1 MLNNYTFTREGE
13 DKDNEGLM
21 IPRYLASGRTAP
33 NGKVYPEVART
44 NEDDLVPV
52 RSIVKK
58 RTGDINMVTPDLLSK
73 RFLQASFPNN
83 SALGLSAGTS
93 FSESTTQSLLGLK
106 HGGHERIQDLT
117 GNLYAEKDCTVRE
130 EGKWLILKVRG
141 GEQKFPRPSN
151 WVAMPKE
158 KYSAGELIGTA
169 YNSTSPVYKL
179 NAVIKLMNAKGS
191 SGIKYYEKDKVVI
204 ADCYSYNEGKIKYVE
219 DKEGRIEVYIG
230 DTRYAYS
237 PESMYYFPEGTVI
250 KKYQRFCSGV
260 ANMRQVSSDL
270 GSDIDG
276 IFNIFRKQ
284 YYSLT
289 SASYQ
294 KNGVVSPGDMQEEI
308 VELVFTGLTNPKYVD
323 GNPENKLEELEYLG
337 TQNAILNRKSFFTT
351 LSYGWSN
358 KIIGKA
364 LSGEI
369 ELENDVMTDTILGVL
384 MNDKLD
390 KI

>member
-1 MLNNYTFTREGE
+1 M
-13 DKDNEGLM
+13 
-21 IPRYLASGRTAP
+21 
-33 NGKVYPEVART
+33 
-44 NEDDLVPV
+44 
-52 RSIVKK
+52 
-58 RTGDINMVTPDLLSK
+58 
-73 RFLQASFPNN
+73 
-83 SALGLSAGTS
+83 
-93 FSESTTQSLLGLK
+93 K

-191 SGIKYYEKDKVVI
+191 SGIKYYEKDKVII

-237 PESMYYFPEGTVI
+237 PESMYYYPEGTVI

-289 SASYQ
+289 SSSYQ

>member
-83 SALGLSAGTS
+83 SALGLSVGTS
-93 FSESTTQSLLGLK
+93 FSESTTQSILGLK

-237 PESMYYFPEGTVI
+237 PESMYYYPEGTVI

>member
-58 RTGDINMVTPDLLSK
+58 KTGDINLVTPDLLSK

-191 SGIKYYEKDKVVI
+191 SGIKYYEKDKVII

-237 PESMYYFPEGTVI
+237 PESIYYFPEGTVI

-289 SASYQ
+289 SSSYQ
-294 KNGVVSPGDMQEEI
+294 KSGVVSPGDMQEEI
-308 VELVFTGLTNPKYVD
+308 IELVFTGLTNPKYVD

>member
-21 IPRYLASGRTAP
+21 IPRYLATGRTAP

-58 RTGDINMVTPDLLSK
+58 KTGDINLVTPDLLSK

-117 GNLYAEKDCTVRE
+117 GNLYAEKDCTIRE

-191 SGIKYYEKDKVVI
+191 SGIKYYEKDKVII

-289 SASYQ
+289 SSSYQ
-294 KNGVVSPGDMQEEI
+294 KSGVVSPGDMQEEI
-308 VELVFTGLTNPKYVD
+308 IELVFTGLTNPKYVD

-364 LSGEI
+364 LSGKI

>member
-58 RTGDINMVTPDLLSK
+58 KTGDINMVTPDLLSK

-93 FSESTTQSLLGLK
+93 FSESTTQSILGLK

-237 PESMYYFPEGTVI
+237 PESMYYYPEGTVI

-289 SASYQ
+289 SSSYQ
-294 KNGVVSPGDMQEEI
+294 KSGVVSPGDMQEEI
-308 VELVFTGLTNPKYVD
+308 IELVFTGLTNPKYVD

>member
-93 FSESTTQSLLGLK
+93 FSESTTQSILGLK

-237 PESMYYFPEGTVI
+237 PESMYYYPEGTVI

-289 SASYQ
+289 SSSYQ
-294 KNGVVSPGDMQEEI
+294 KSGVVSPGDMQEEI
-308 VELVFTGLTNPKYVD
+308 IELVFTGLTNPKYVD

>member
-21 IPRYLASGRTAP
+21 IPRYLATGRTAP

-93 FSESTTQSLLGLK
+93 FSESTTQSILGLK

-151 WVAMPKE
+151 WVAMPKG

>member
-13 DKDNEGLM
+13 DKDNEGLL
-21 IPRYLASGRTAP
+21 IPRYLATGRTAP
-33 NGKVYPEVART
+33 NGKIYPEVART

-58 RTGDINMVTPDLLSK
+58 KTGDINMVTPDLLSK

-93 FSESTTQSLLGLK
+93 FSESTTQSILGLK

-237 PESMYYFPEGTVI
+237 PESMYYYPEGTVI

-270 GSDIDG
+270 GPDIDG

>member
-13 DKDNEGLM
+13 DKDNEGLL
-21 IPRYLASGRTAP
+21 IPRYLATGRTAP
-33 NGKVYPEVART
+33 NGKIYPEVART

-58 RTGDINMVTPDLLSK
+58 KTGDINLVTPDLLSK

-93 FSESTTQSLLGLK
+93 FSESTTQSILGLK

>member
-1 MLNNYTFTREGE
+1 LLNNYTFTREGE

-21 IPRYLASGRTAP
+21 IPRYLATGRTAP

-58 RTGDINMVTPDLLSK
+58 KTGDINLVTPDLLSK

-117 GNLYAEKDCTVRE
+117 GNLYSEKDCTVRE

-191 SGIKYYEKDKVVI
+191 SGIKYYEKDKVII

-237 PESMYYFPEGTVI
+237 PESMYYYPEGTVI

-289 SASYQ
+289 SSSYQ
-294 KNGVVSPGDMQEEI
+294 KSGVVSPGDMQEEI
-308 VELVFTGLTNPKYVD
+308 IELVFTGLTNPKYVD

>member
-1 MLNNYTFTREGE
+1 LLNNYTFTREGE

-93 FSESTTQSLLGLK
+93 FSESTTQSILGLK

-237 PESMYYFPEGTVI
+237 PESMYYYPEGTVI

-337 TQNAILNRKSFFTT
+337 TQNAILNRRSFFTT

>member
-21 IPRYLASGRTAP
+21 IPRYLATGRTAP

-58 RTGDINMVTPDLLSK
+58 KTGDINLVTPDLLSK

-191 SGIKYYEKDKVVI
+191 SGIKYYEKDKVII

-289 SASYQ
+289 SSSYQ
-294 KNGVVSPGDMQEEI
+294 KSGVVSPGDMQEEI
-308 VELVFTGLTNPKYVD
+308 IELVFTGLTNPKYVD
-323 GNPENKLEELEYLG
+323 GNPENKLEEIEYLG

>member
-1 MLNNYTFTREGE
+1 LLNNYTFTREGE

-21 IPRYLASGRTAP
+21 IPRYLATGRTAP

-58 RTGDINMVTPDLLSK
+58 KTGDINLVTPDLLSK

-93 FSESTTQSLLGLK
+93 FSESTTQSILGLK

>member
-93 FSESTTQSLLGLK
+93 FSESTTQSILGLK

>member
-1 MLNNYTFTREGE
+1 LLNNYTFTREGE

-93 FSESTTQSLLGLK
+93 FSESTTQSILGLK

-237 PESMYYFPEGTVI
+237 PESMYYYPEGTVI

-323 GNPENKLEELEYLG
+323 GNPENKLEEFEYLG

>member
-21 IPRYLASGRTAP
+21 IPRYLATGRTAP

-58 RTGDINMVTPDLLSK
+58 KTGDINLVTPDLLSK

>member
-21 IPRYLASGRTAP
+21 IPRYLATGRTAP

-93 FSESTTQSLLGLK
+93 FSESTTQSILGLK

-237 PESMYYFPEGTVI
+237 PESMYYYPEGTVI

-308 VELVFTGLTNPKYVD
+308 IELVFTGLTNPKYVD

>member
-58 RTGDINMVTPDLLSK
+58 KTGDINMVTPDLLSK

-93 FSESTTQSLLGLK
+93 FSESTTQSILGLK

-237 PESMYYFPEGTVI
+237 PESMYYYPEGTVI

>member
-93 FSESTTQSLLGLK
+93 FSESTTQSILGLK

-289 SASYQ
+289 SSSYQ
-294 KNGVVSPGDMQEEI
+294 KSGVVSPGDMQEEI
-308 VELVFTGLTNPKYVD
+308 IELVFTGLTNPKYVD

>member
-93 FSESTTQSLLGLK
+93 FSESTTQSILGLK

-237 PESMYYFPEGTVI
+237 PESMYYYPEGTVI

-323 GNPENKLEELEYLG
+323 GNPENKLEEFEYLG

>member
-33 NGKVYPEVART
+33 NGKVYPEVTRT

-58 RTGDINMVTPDLLSK
+58 KTGDINLVTPDLLSK
-73 RFLQASFPNN
+73 RFLQASFPDG

-130 EGKWLILKVRG
+130 EGKWLVLKVRG

-294 KNGVVSPGDMQEEI
+294 KSGVVSPGDMQEEI
-308 VELVFTGLTNPKYVD
+308 IELVFTGLTNPKYVD

>member
-13 DKDNEGLM
+13 DKDNEGLL
-21 IPRYLASGRTAP
+21 IPRYLATGRTAP
-33 NGKVYPEVART
+33 NGKIYPEVART

-58 RTGDINMVTPDLLSK
+58 KTGDINLVTPDLLSK

-93 FSESTTQSLLGLK
+93 FSESTTQSILGLK

-289 SASYQ
+289 SSSYQ
-294 KNGVVSPGDMQEEI
+294 KSGVVSPGDMQEEI
-308 VELVFTGLTNPKYVD
+308 IELVFTGLTNPKYVD

-358 KIIGKA
+358 KIISKA

>member
-13 DKDNEGLM
+13 DKDNEGLL
-21 IPRYLASGRTAP
+21 IPRYLATGRTAP
-33 NGKVYPEVART
+33 NGKIYPEVART

-58 RTGDINMVTPDLLSK
+58 KTGDINMVTPDLLSK

-93 FSESTTQSLLGLK
+93 FSESTTQSILGLK

-237 PESMYYFPEGTVI
+237 PESMYYYPEGTVI

>member
-58 RTGDINMVTPDLLSK
+58 KTGDINLVTPDLLSK

-93 FSESTTQSLLGLK
+93 FSESTTQSILGLK

-237 PESMYYFPEGTVI
+237 PESMYYYPEGTVI

>member
-33 NGKVYPEVART
+33 NGKIYPEVART

-58 RTGDINMVTPDLLSK
+58 RSGDINMVTPDLLSK

-93 FSESTTQSLLGLK
+93 FSESTTQSILGLK

>member
-33 NGKVYPEVART
+33 NGKIYPEVART

-58 RTGDINMVTPDLLSK
+58 KTGDINMVTPDLLSK

-93 FSESTTQSLLGLK
+93 FSESTTQSILGLK

-191 SGIKYYEKDKVVI
+191 SGIKYYEKDKVII

-289 SASYQ
+289 SSSYQ
-294 KNGVVSPGDMQEEI
+294 KSGVVSPGDMQEEI
-308 VELVFTGLTNPKYVD
+308 IELVFTGLTNPKYVD

>member
-1 MLNNYTFTREGE
+1 LLNNYTFTREGE
-13 DKDNEGLM
+13 DKNNEGLM
-21 IPRYLASGRTAP
+21 IPRYLATGRTAP

-58 RTGDINMVTPDLLSK
+58 KTGDINLVTPDLLSK

-191 SGIKYYEKDKVVI
+191 SGIKYYEKDKVII

-237 PESMYYFPEGTVI
+237 PESMYYYPEGTVI

-289 SASYQ
+289 SSSYQ
-294 KNGVVSPGDMQEEI
+294 KSGVVSPGDMQEEI
-308 VELVFTGLTNPKYVD
+308 IELVFTGLTNPKYVD

>member
-21 IPRYLASGRTAP
+21 IPRYLATGRTAP

-58 RTGDINMVTPDLLSK
+58 KTGDINLVTPDLLSK
-73 RFLQASFPNN
+73 GFLQASFPNN

-191 SGIKYYEKDKVVI
+191 SGIKYYEKDKVII

-237 PESMYYFPEGTVI
+237 PESMYYYPEGTVI

-260 ANMRQVSSDL
+260 ANMRQVSNDL

-289 SASYQ
+289 SSSYQ
-294 KNGVVSPGDMQEEI
+294 KSGVVSPGDMQEEI
-308 VELVFTGLTNPKYVD
+308 IELVFTGLTNPKYVD

>member
-58 RTGDINMVTPDLLSK
+58 KTGDINLVTPDLLSK

-191 SGIKYYEKDKVVI
+191 SGIKYYEKDKVII

-237 PESMYYFPEGTVI
+237 PESMYYYPEGTVI

-289 SASYQ
+289 SSSYQ
-294 KNGVVSPGDMQEEI
+294 KSGVVSPGDMQEEI
-308 VELVFTGLTNPKYVD
+308 IELVFTGLTNPKYVD

>member
-21 IPRYLASGRTAP
+21 IPRYLATGRTAP

-44 NEDDLVPV
+44 NEDDLIPV

-58 RTGDINMVTPDLLSK
+58 KTGDINLVTPDLLSK

-83 SALGLSAGTS
+83 SALGLSSGTS

-130 EGKWLILKVRG
+130 EGKWLVLKVRG

-191 SGIKYYEKDKVVI
+191 SGIKYYEKDKVII

-289 SASYQ
+289 SSSYQ
-294 KNGVVSPGDMQEEI
+294 KSGVVSPGDMQEEI
-308 VELVFTGLTNPKYVD
+308 IELVFTGLTNPKYVD

>member
-21 IPRYLASGRTAP
+21 IPRYLATGRTAP

-58 RTGDINMVTPDLLSK
+58 KTGDINLVTPDLLSK

-93 FSESTTQSLLGLK
+93 FSESTTQSILGLK

-237 PESMYYFPEGTVI
+237 PESMYYYPEGTVI

-289 SASYQ
+289 SSSYQ
-294 KNGVVSPGDMQEEI
+294 KSGVVSPGDMQEEI
-308 VELVFTGLTNPKYVD
+308 IELVFTGLTNPKYVD

>member
-93 FSESTTQSLLGLK
+93 FSESTTQSILGLK

-158 KYSAGELIGTA
+158 KYSSGELIGTA

-308 VELVFTGLTNPKYVD
+308 VELVFTGLTNPKYVE

>member
-93 FSESTTQSLLGLK
+93 FSESTTQSILGLK

-237 PESMYYFPEGTVI
+237 PESMYYYPEGTVI

-384 MNDKLD
+384 MNDELD

>member
-13 DKDNEGLM
+13 DKNNEGLM
-21 IPRYLASGRTAP
+21 IPRYLATGRTAP

-58 RTGDINMVTPDLLSK
+58 KTGDINLVTPDLLSK

-191 SGIKYYEKDKVVI
+191 SGIKYYEKDKVII

-237 PESMYYFPEGTVI
+237 PESIYYFPEGTVI

-289 SASYQ
+289 SSSYQ
-294 KNGVVSPGDMQEEI
+294 KSGVVSPGDMQEEI
-308 VELVFTGLTNPKYVD
+308 IELVFTGLTNPKYVD

>member
-21 IPRYLASGRTAP
+21 IPRYLATGRTAP

-58 RTGDINMVTPDLLSK
+58 KTGDINLVTPDLLSK

-191 SGIKYYEKDKVVI
+191 SGIKYYEKDKVII

-289 SASYQ
+289 SSSYQ
-294 KNGVVSPGDMQEEI
+294 KSGVVSPGDMQEEI
-308 VELVFTGLTNPKYVD
+308 IELVFTGLTNPKYVD

>member
-21 IPRYLASGRTAP
+21 IPRYLATGRTAP

-58 RTGDINMVTPDLLSK
+58 KTGDINLVTPDLLSK

-93 FSESTTQSLLGLK
+93 FSESTTQSILGLK

>member
-58 RTGDINMVTPDLLSK
+58 KTGDINLVTPDLLSK

-93 FSESTTQSLLGLK
+93 FSESTTQSILGLK

-289 SASYQ
+289 SSSYQ
-294 KNGVVSPGDMQEEI
+294 KSGVVSPGDMQEEI
-308 VELVFTGLTNPKYVD
+308 IELVFTGLTNPKYVD